1 MTEKRSFR
9 DYCLVACAI
18 LQPEL
23 SHLQEQGFLDA
34 KKIFYIAPGLHIKTE
49 RLEQRL
55 TAQLQKALELCPPEK
70 IIVVQGAKCY
80 VSPDDPYRRIDDI
93 IREQAPGIKRVQAD
107 YGYDM
112 LAGKTERNEIA
123 AGGNEGRVL
132 WFTPGWLK
140 NWKTIY
146 QRYVGWDKADANA
159 NFPGYYDEI
168 VVLDGLDVAETYQTE
183 QVEDILELFD
193 WTGLQVR
200 CQAIS
205 LDRLKGLLLDALEP
219 EETTTDTGS

>member
-1 MTEKRSFR
+1 MSRQDSFR

-18 LQPEL
+18 LHPEL
-23 SHLQEQGFLDA
+23 SRLQDEGFLDA
-34 KKIFYIAPGLHIKTE
+34 KKVFYIPAGLHIKTD
-49 RLEQRL
+49 RLEERL
-55 TAQLQKALELCPPEK
+55 TAQLQKALEICPADK
-70 IIVVQGAKCY
+70 IIVVQGARCF

-93 IREQAPGIKRVQAD
+93 IREQAPGIKRVQAA

-112 LAGKTERNEIA
+112 LAGKEERNEIA
-123 AGGNEGRVL
+123 AGGDEGRVL

-168 VVLDGLDVAETYQTE
+168 VVLDGLEVAETYQTE
-183 QVEDILELFD
+183 RVEEILEIFD

-200 CQAIS
+200 CHPIS
-205 LDRLKGLLLDALEP
+205 LDRLKGLLLDTLSHDE
-219 EETTTDTGS
+219 

>member
-1 MTEKRSFR
+1 MAEGKSFR
-9 DYCLVACAI
+9 ETCLVACAI

-23 SHLQEQGFLDA
+23 SHLQEEGFLDA
-34 KKIFYIAPGLHIKTE
+34 KEIFYIPAGLHIKTD
-49 RLEQRL
+49 RLEDRL
-55 TAQLQKALELCPPEK
+55 TAQLQKALKVCPPEK
-70 IIVVQGAKCY
+70 IIVVQGAKCF
-80 VSPDDPYRRIDDI
+80 VSTDDPYRRIDDI
-93 IREQAPGIKRVQAD
+93 IQEQAPGIRRVQAD

-112 LAGKTERNEIA
+112 LASKEERNEIA
-123 AGGNEGRVL
+123 VGGDEGRVL

-168 VVLDGLDVAETYQTE
+168 VVLDALNVAEEYQNE
-183 QVEDILELFD
+183 RVEDILEIFD

-200 CQAIS
+200 CVPIT
-205 LDRLKGLLLDALEP
+205 LDRLKRLLL
-219 EETTTDTGS
+219 ETLD

>member
-1 MTEKRSFR
+1 MSRQDSFR

-18 LQPEL
+18 LHPEL
-23 SHLQEQGFLDA
+23 SRLQDEGFLDA
-34 KKIFYIAPGLHIKTE
+34 KKVFYIPAGLHIKTD
-49 RLEQRL
+49 RLEERL
-55 TAQLQKALELCPPEK
+55 TAQLQKALEICPADK
-70 IIVVQGAKCY
+70 IIVVQGARCF

-93 IREQAPGIKRVQAD
+93 IREQAPGIKRVQAA

-112 LAGKTERNEIA
+112 LAGKDERNEIA
-123 AGGNEGRVL
+123 AGGDEGRVL

-168 VVLDGLDVAETYQTE
+168 VVLDGLEVAETYQTE
-183 QVEDILELFD
+183 RVEEVLELFD

-200 CQAIS
+200 CQPIS
-205 LDRLKGLLLDALEP
+205 LDRLKGLLLDAL
-219 EETTTDTGS
+219 GSDE